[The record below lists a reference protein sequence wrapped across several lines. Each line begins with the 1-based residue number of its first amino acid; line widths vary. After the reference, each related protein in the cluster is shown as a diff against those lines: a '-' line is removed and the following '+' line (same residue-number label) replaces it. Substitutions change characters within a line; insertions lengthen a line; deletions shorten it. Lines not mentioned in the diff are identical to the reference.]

1 MQEIYVGMDWGGTT
15 MKVGFFDA
23 AGNLLMKDEIAG
35 LELSSP
41 KKFFSYLRAYFE
53 RKVVE
58 LGSSFS
64 NIAGAGI
71 GVPGLLNVTEGKIYY
86 LPNIKGW
93 DNFPFKKEFE
103 RHVGVDLVMD
113 NDANVASLV
122 EFKRGAGIG
131 FKRGIVLTVGTGL
144 GSGLFL
150 DGKLYTG
157 DCSSAEAGHMPFGID
172 GKPCGCSSYGCIETY
187 VGIKALVAKA
197 KELAKKEKSVLS
209 SLKEITPKDI
219 YEAAVKKDKVALK
232 VWEYLGFVLG
242 RFSAGLVNLLDLQV
256 VIVGGGVSGAF
267 KFFAPTMRETIKT
280 TAMRPLGAKVKV
292 NKAEFKNDAG
302 ILGAYELIKEVQNK
316 KRVLSEYQHI
326 LAKHSN
332 STKRARA

>member
-1 MQEIYVGMDWGGTT
+1 MQEIYIGMDWGGTT
-15 MKVGFFDA
+15 MKIGFFDA
-23 AGNLLMKDEIAG
+23 AGNLLAKDKIDGA
-35 LELSSP
+35 ELSSP
-41 KKFFSYLRAYFE
+41 KKFFPCVRAYIE
-53 RKVVE
+53 KKVVE
-58 LGSSFS
+58 LGFTFS
-64 NIAGAGI
+64 NVAGAGI

-93 DNFPFKKEFE
+93 DDFAFKKEFE
-103 RHVGVDLVMD
+103 RQVGVDLVMD

-122 EFKRGAGIG
+122 EFKRGAGVG
-131 FKRGIVLTVGTGL
+131 CKRGIVLTVGTGL

-157 DCSSAEAGHMPFGID
+157 DCSSAEAGHMPFGLE
-172 GKPCGCSSYGCIETY
+172 GKECGCSSHGCIETY
-187 VGIKALVAKA
+187 VGSKHLVAKA
-197 KELAKKEKSVLS
+197 KEFMKKEKSVLS
-209 SLKEITPKDI
+209 VLKEITPEEI
-219 YEAAVKKDKVALK
+219 YKAAVKKDKVALK

-256 VIVGGGVSGAF
+256 IVVGGGVSGAF
-267 KFFAPTMRETIKT
+267 KFFAPVMRETIKK

-292 NKAEFKNDAG
+292 AKAEYSNDAG
-302 ILGAYELIKEVQNK
+302 IFGAYELIKEVQNK

-332 STKRARA
+332 AS